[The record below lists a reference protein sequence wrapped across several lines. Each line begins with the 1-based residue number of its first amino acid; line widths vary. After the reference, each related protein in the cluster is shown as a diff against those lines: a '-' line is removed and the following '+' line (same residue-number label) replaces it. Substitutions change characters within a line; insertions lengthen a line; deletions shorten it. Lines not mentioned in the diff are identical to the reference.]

1 MAEGDGKDP
10 RDSVFAEGCWESP
23 GLPQTKRQ
31 GVEDTV
37 RGSHSLSKTQEMG
50 TRPLRCRGAHWALA
64 SRQGVGWAEKGGGT
78 RWNRGGASSWK
89 G

>member
-1 MAEGDGKDP
+1 MVQGDGKIPWDG
-10 RDSVFAEGCWESP
+10 VFAEGCCESP
-23 GLPQTKRQ
+23 GFPQTERQ

-50 TRPLRCRGAHWALA
+50 TRPLHCRGAHWALA
-64 SRQGVGWAEKGGGT
+64 SRQGVGRAEKDGGT
-78 RWNRGGASSWK
+78 GWNRGGASSWK